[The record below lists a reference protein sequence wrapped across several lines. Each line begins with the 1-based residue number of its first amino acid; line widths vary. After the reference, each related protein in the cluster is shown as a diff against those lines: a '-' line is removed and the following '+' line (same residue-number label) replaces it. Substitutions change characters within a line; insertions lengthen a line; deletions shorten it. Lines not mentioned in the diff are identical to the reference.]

1 MPRTG
6 KNPSKKNKTTF
17 QKKHTA
23 GKNRAELDREE
34 RLGRSL
40 SRGMLSRLY
49 NIYIWSTPKELDD
62 YLANPNLSAF
72 ERQVCLSIRD
82 NCNTG
87 DIATIEYFV
96 SRLLGK
102 MAETVVLEESDSFKG
117 LTLDQMREEH
127 ARLAKI
133 NKVTFDNI
141 LNKDEKMKELEA
153 NYRRL
158 AVKPDNSGS

>member
-1 MPRTG
+1 MGKSG
-6 KNPSKKNKTTF
+6 KNPLKKNKNTF
-17 QKKHTA
+17 KENHTKSKDK
-23 GKNRAELDREE
+23 GSLDREE

-49 NIYIWSTPKELDD
+49 NIYIWSTPKELDE

-158 AVKPDNSGS
+158 SVKPDTSEG